1 MSFLTLCH
9 GEKQNYQKQLILD
22 CANGVGSVVMREFL
36 GLAGVKKRLNITM
49 INNDKEPKHL
59 NEGCGAEH
67 VHSKQTLPNGWNAAT
82 HQNMKCVSF
91 DGDADRQIYYYGD
104 AGGNY
109 HGANGDKQFALIM
122 MYIRN
127 LLQKAGIVDKVT
139 HILV

>member
-1 MSFLTLCH
+1 V
-9 GEKQNYQKQLILD
+9 ILD
-22 CANGVGSVVMREFL
+22 CANGVGSIVFSEFL
-36 GLAGVKKRLNITM
+36 GLAGVVEKLNVTM
-49 INNDKEPKHL
+49 LNNAKDPKDL

-67 VHSKQTLPNGWNAAT
+67 VHSKQSLPNGWDAAT

-104 AGGNY
+104 AEGNY

-122 MYIRN
+122 MYIRD
-127 LLQKAGIVDKVT
+127 LLQKAGIEDKVT